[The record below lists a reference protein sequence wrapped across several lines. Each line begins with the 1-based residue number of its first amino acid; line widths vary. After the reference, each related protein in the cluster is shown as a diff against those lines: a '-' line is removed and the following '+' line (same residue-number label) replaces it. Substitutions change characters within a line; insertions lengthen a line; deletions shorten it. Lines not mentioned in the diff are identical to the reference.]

1 MRRRCSGNAT
11 TALAFQTST
20 VSAAMANVGT
30 MHESGQTDPNGP
42 EDKRQ
47 PRSVVTTDWYTASDD
62 IVPIVYLVEPNSGP
76 ASVTVRVLLTVNDV

>member
-47 PRSVVTTDWYTASDD
+47 PRSVVTTD
-62 IVPIVYLVEPNSGP
+62 
-76 ASVTVRVLLTVNDV
+76 